1 MNYIRSHLENNHL
14 PYSKRCTSDQLNTFF
29 PDQCKSVFNW
39 SEVHLSEVTSYK
51 IHILTRSSK
60 EIEILSV
67 EMIKWVHKLDAGF
80 INSTRYLAVLSIL
93 WQSIHN
99 EYFAWLL
106 EIIYIV
112 YFRQDSVCSDSEVP
126 YVSYTISK
134 PIGDSPKKGSK
145 PQQSSKYKFS
155 NPMLSQ
161 R

>member
-1 MNYIRSHLENNHL
+1 MDFVKIRLRKMHLWPVEHFFL
-14 PYSKRCTSDQLNTFF
+14 RFFQISTWSEKTPGKKCSTGQRCIFPKWLLIKSIFY
-29 PDQCKSVFNW
+29 PDQVKKSKFRVLRW
-39 SEVHLSEVTSYK
+39 LSED
-51 IHILTRSSK
+51 INLTLD
-60 EIEILSV
+60 LSTQLV
-67 EMIKWVHKLDAGF
+67 I
-80 INSTRYLAVLSIL
+80 
-93 WQSIHN
+93 WQSICN
-99 EYFAWLL
+99 ECFAWFL

-112 YFRQDSVCSDSEVP
+112 YFRQDSGCSDSEVP